1 MNLFWHNIKMTSNA
15 SPAPYAVTTS
25 SDYSSAYSGWTAFDG
40 VNTDTGKCWSANANT
55 GWITFDFGMN
65 NKSKVGCVEISARLT
80 TVDGAPKDFTIEI
93 SDDNLSWTIVKT
105 VVNETGWT
113 SAESRK
119 YIFTE
124 NFSTRYVRINTT
136 SNNGRVRL
144 DIGEV
149 RIAYIL
155 PINKSLLLHDGEYK
169 KWNKE
174 IPAIDDS
181 VNAIPI
187 MTSYIT
193 PKGVA
198 SSSGFRSGFP
208 PYHAFDNNSST
219 LWRLDLDPVN
229 YNCWL
234 MYEFEKP
241 KIIERIEF
249 SSFNLSGGNH
259 GVKNFEILG
268 SNDGMS
274 FTNLYTGVH
283 PNNANLVRYSFLN
296 NEKFKMYKLKVISS
310 YTGYTAVATLNM
322 YEQKEDKIFGHW
334 TVESTSLSNS
344 IQFIEQGMD
353 NLSPLLDRK
362 VLDLEPM
369 TMTDKSNIF
378 GFGETGKVFTKTIDL
393 KKYLDIRKIRIEVK

>member
-1 MNLFWHNIKMTSNA
+1 MAGSIRPNQYMSEANYNFIGGLGSQGSQAKGLFNGS
-15 SPAPYAVTTS
+15 AVNE
-25 SDYSSAYSGWTAFDG
+25 WNTANVMYWAGGNEYVEFEVFNNFHIWRAG
-40 VNTDTGKCWSANANT
+40 TT
-55 GWITFDFGMN
+55 GWNNLCNSLKIKKYNSQTLVYEDVTINYPQKLTAITEKQWEKTISNLPKG
-65 NKSKVGCVEISARLT
+65 KYRVEY
-80 TVDGAPKDFTIEI
+80 G
-93 SDDNLSWTIVKT
+93 
-105 VVNETGWT
+105 TGGRIDSEWFLEN
-113 SAESRK
+113 AE
-119 YIFTE
+119 
-124 NFSTRYVRINTT
+124 V
-136 SNNGRVRL
+136 
-144 DIGEV
+144 
-149 RIAYIL
+149 
-155 PINKSLLLHDGEYK
+155 NKSLILNDGEYK
-169 KWNKE
+169 KWNEE

-187 MTSYIT
+187 MTSDII
-193 PKGVA
+193 PKGVV

-229 YNCWL
+229 HNCWL

-249 SSFNLSGGNH
+249 GSFNLSGGNH

-283 PNNANLVRYSFLN
+283 PNNANLVRYSFVN

-322 YEQKEDKIFGHW
+322 YEQKADKIFGHW
-334 TVESTSLSNS
+334 TVESTSLPNS
-344 IQFIEQGMD
+344 IQFLEQGMD

-369 TMTDKSNIF
+369 TMTDKSEIL
-378 GFGETGKVFTKTIDL
+378 GVGDVGKVFGKTIDL
-393 KKYLDIRKIRIEVK
+393 KKYFDIRSMKVEVK